1 MINCVLVQNVNN
13 IIFVLIGDMQAA
25 LRAAE
30 QKKECAAKRA
40 QPADITSTVTWKPD
54 AKTGHLRPHVAHQR
68 MTIDIEDI
76 TEDSQ
81 FLEDEPQ
88 PYTLP
93 APFLPTTQL
102 YPDVHTDKLNFVSDP
117 VLQAAAEEVAR
128 CCYPS
133 VSFLL

>member
-1 MINCVLVQNVNN
+1 MIDCVLVQNVNN
-13 IIFVLIGDMQAA
+13 IIFVLIGNMQAA

-30 QKKECAAKRA
+30 QKKECAAKCAR
-40 QPADITSTVTWKPD
+40 PADITSTVTWKPD
-54 AKTGHLRPHVAHQR
+54 AKTGHLCPHVAHQR
-68 MTIDIEDI
+68 MTINIEDI

-81 FLEDEPQ
+81 FLKDEPR

-93 APFLPTTQL
+93 APFLPATQL
-102 YPDVHTDKLNFVSDP
+102 YPDVHTDEPNFVSDP

-128 CCYPS
+128 HRYPS